1 MKESEIN
8 IKSEKIKNKEKRN
21 LNNISSPKSD
31 EEECLGYDSKYK
43 VIKQEEEKTEKE
55 KSSTNS
61 TSSQNENNVNY
72 TSLNYSKNYY
82 QFKYDRKM
90 SSPICY
96 YYDGFDKYL
105 SETNSCLVDFS
116 KSNNYINKET
126 FFNGDFYKNYV
137 ENKLRPRSFGNINE
151 LNFNQTLNKNTN
163 NSNDINNDN
172 NLNNSINSN
181 FPKLNSPFYFFGNFN
196 YESKNK
202 FIIKYSECISSNK

>member
-43 VIKQEEEKTEKE
+43 VLKHEEEKIEKE

-72 TSLNYSKNYY
+72 TPLNYSDQYY
-82 QFKYDRKM
+82 QLKYDRKM
-90 SSPICY
+90 SSPIFY
-96 YYDGFDKYL
+96 YYNGYDKYL
-105 SETNSCLVDFS
+105 SEINSSLVDFS

-126 FFNGDFYKNYV
+126 FFNSDFYKNNF
-137 ENKLRPRSFGNINE
+137 ENKFRPRSFGNINE
-151 LNFNQTLNKNTN
+151 LYFNQTPN
-163 NSNDINNDN
+163 NNNNNDN
-172 NLNNSINSN
+172 NINNNINDSININ
-181 FPKLNSPFYFFGNFN
+181 VPKLNSPFYFYYNFN
-196 YESKNK
+196 ESKNK
-202 FIIKYSECISSNK
+202 FLINL